1 MIFSSWIF
9 YHAFRKP
16 FWDSSWGTYS
26 VACPIGLVDGTRFV
40 KNECS
45 SSHFRSVYRQR
56 RDSPL
61 IWLFKIRFFLVSI
74 KQTNGNALVSTLT
87 ELRVFSNN
95 PDHISKWWSSLLF
108 CRHSQ
113 TFFYC
118 GLLKYKTNCLPVGLR
133 EYRR

>member
-1 MIFSSWIF
+1 MFFSSWTF

-56 RDSPL
+56 RDSPF

-87 ELRVFSNN
+87 ELRVFQTIRTTFPSGG
-95 PDHISKWWSSLLF
+95 
-108 CRHSQ
+108 RHLCFVDIHRH
-113 TFFYC
+113 FFYC